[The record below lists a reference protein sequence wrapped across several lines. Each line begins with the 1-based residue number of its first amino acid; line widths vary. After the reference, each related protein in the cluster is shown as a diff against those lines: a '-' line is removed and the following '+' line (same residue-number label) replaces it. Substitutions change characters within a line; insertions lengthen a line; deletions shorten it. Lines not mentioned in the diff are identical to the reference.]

1 MYQFTEDSG
10 RRVVIHFTGQ
20 CAART
25 VADGRWR
32 CGQSRVSIAPSAT
45 YERMCG
51 RRHEHA
57 SCRRAA
63 RYLHRGSPP
72 LHFRLLSGTPLNQF
86 LRISLRRERSFFTNA
101 NFPTQLALLP
111 VHRKA
116 ERTRVAPRLL
126 PPYSATPSSRRE
138 RVSLRPGIRPS
149 LCSSL
154 HANSYTRYLLSIYRY
169 SLHGGLELAGA

>member
-1 MYQFTEDSG
+1 MDRAELVLH
-10 RRVVIHFTGQ
+10 R
-20 CAART
+20 
-25 VADGRWR
+25 
-32 CGQSRVSIAPSAT
+32 
-45 YERMCG
+45 
-51 RRHEHA
+51 RRHMNGCVGAGMSTPHA
-57 SCRRAA
+57 GERRDTFIEDHL
-63 RYLHRGSPP
+63 R
-72 LHFRLLSGTPLNQF
+72 FRLLSGTPLNQF